1 MLPYFPA
8 LKWLIQHT
16 MTGTLRKG
24 DTFSCAHH
32 GHVGLQFYRK
42 DMREYV
48 LVWIIS
54 VHYSYKRTNQG
65 FLMNDESIYM
75 HYLDRKIYSR
85 L

>member
-1 MLPYFPA
+1 MLSYFPA
-8 LKWLIQHT
+8 LEWLIQHT

-32 GHVGLQFYRK
+32 GRVGLHFYRK